1 MTEEQSICPYTGLR
15 PFTEEESLYFKG
27 RDEHINQAT
36 KQLEKNKFIMLTGA
50 SGDGKSSLVYAG
62 ILPNAKAGF
71 LKSQFS
77 NWAVAD
83 FRPERNPLRNL
94 CHALATQLGIANENT
109 VRTEL
114 SHGFS
119 ALVDMYKASALF
131 VDAKEEEW
139 NSLDEK
145 QKSIRKRSAAN
156 LIIIADQFEEF
167 FTNPENF
174 HKGVPSQEA
183 NLVTNLL
190 LETARI
196 ALEEKL
202 PIYVIITMRSDF
214 IGQCASFRGLPEAI
228 GFSQFFVPRLNRS
241 QLQEVIEEP
250 AALSGNIISRRLT
263 ERLIHD
269 MIEGT
274 DQLPILQHALNQIWK
289 MADEGKAEM
298 DLLHYAMV
306 GGMKG
311 SDLPGEDVNNFQQ
324 WFRQLPSKIQACY
337 QQPHLHNVLNTHAN
351 KLYNFAAQE
360 DGVVRGEGV
369 IRGDTR
375 GVVRGDTNHGS
386 EDTNH
391 GSGSGDMSHEG
402 QQNISEADA
411 QRIIETAF
419 KCLTKIDNSRAVRNR
434 MTLGE
439 ITAVL
444 NQPHLNF
451 KIIGT
456 VLNVFREPGNT
467 LLRPFQDDVPELQE
481 NSVLDITHESLIR
494 NWENLAGWAKDEFT
508 SYTTYL
514 DFNQQLNRWTDS
526 GKANS
531 FLLYIGPL
539 TYFENWFIKVKPNTE
554 WIARYLGEELNHE
567 QRQAKATISLN
578 NAQEFLQ
585 RSARKHIVTRTM
597 MKYGPRKIAAVLA
610 LIAFV
615 TLSSFAV
622 KKYLDRRNEAV
633 LQTIQEQAVALLNNP
648 KVSFADRATFVN
660 EQLRLKLTTIPQTIE
675 NVKDPLEKIVMAN
688 GIAIA
693 LIFEGR
699 TEPAREI
706 AEALTATEGLFKNF
720 EVNYA
725 NGKQLSDYLKNVN
738 EWRTTLGL
746 AHFYNPT
753 ENLLELQ
760 KTNARRSAQAVLTVL
775 ENQPK
780 DFSDILNFTLA
791 LETAINFN
799 QFSQQELTS
808 VIMALSPFEN
818 KTQSEWATNHF
829 KQDQLLIRGYQ
840 GYGFNF
846 NGLYQSLACLYAADG
861 KTERAL
867 QATDTLLKYNE
878 PYYQRDYTNML
889 DNASNVASVF
899 YRSHHTTMLDAF
911 VKGYCE
917 RKKMTE
923 VDFYQRLLGRAKPYN
938 LIRNTLYQ
946 NFWNEFSNLNLQYG
960 EAKEIGFF
968 FEKFRE
974 AAEKNTNLNEQNFL
988 LALSYKNEGITIAHQ
1003 AEVAGK
1009 KYHRET
1015 VTALFQKSTAHY
1027 NQVNTAYLNESIERV
1042 GTAGADLLTAPRS
1055 TLYLFPDLIY
1065 AFVPLGARDYHW
1077 NYMSASFIEYLIDNS
1092 VLETLYAQPREL
1104 ELIENWLTDYHAHAF
1119 AGDIFMRNHA
1129 DVNVFVKVADALD
1142 KLNAGTKIDLN
1153 LLYLYLGYYALEKN
1167 DEALAL
1173 KYYSKLKTENFGNL
1187 LRYRILPTYS
1197 NSSSFK
1203 LMAKAFT
1210 CFMQNNKQEE
1220 AKHLL
1225 DFFKKPANRSSLYAY
1240 VARDFSEKNMDG
1252 KRVQQLLDSALA
1264 EMGRVENLNSEQPNR
1279 YRIAIALV
1287 TNAPSENSVEQ
1298 AKAIIKN
1305 QSLKFVG
1312 LQRMARGLAYREE
1325 LFKAVQVIP
1334 GNISDTDQ
1342 LTFLW
1347 EILLGYA
1354 EGKPTAPEWKE
1365 YEDTYAWFAKTDFI
1379 PYVDERN

>member
-1 MTEEQSICPYTGLR
+1 MTEEQPICPYTGLR

-27 RDEHINQAT
+27 RDEHIDQAT

-83 FRPERNPLRNL
+83 FRPERNPLKNL
-94 CHALATQLGIANENT
+94 CHALAKQLGIANENT

-119 ALVDMYKASALF
+119 ALVDMYKASTLF

-139 NSLDEK
+139 HLLDEK

-183 NLVTNLL
+183 SLVTNLL

-250 AALSGNIISRRLT
+250 AVLSGNKISRRLT

-269 MIEGT
+269 MVEGT

-306 GGMKG
+306 GGMNG
-311 SDLPGEDVNNFQQ
+311 NDLPSEDAGRFNK
-324 WFRQLPSKIQACY
+324 WFGGLSAKIQACY
-337 QQPHLHNVLNTHAN
+337 QQPDLQNVLNTHAN
-351 KLYNFAAQE
+351 KLYNFASHG
-360 DGVVRGEGV
+360 GVVRQELGS
-369 IRGDTR
+369 GD
-375 GVVRGDTNHGS
+375 VVR

-391 GSGSGDMSHEG
+391 GNKDMNHGNGG

-411 QRIIETAF
+411 QLIIETAF

-434 MTLGE
+434 MTLAE

-444 NQPHLNF
+444 NRPHLDY
-451 KIIGT
+451 KKVGQA
-456 VLNVFREPGNT
+456 LSVFREPGNT
-467 LLRPFQDDVPELQE
+467 LLRPFQEEVPELQA

-494 NWENLAGWAKDEFT
+494 NWLNLAAWAKEEFN

-539 TYFENWFIKVKPNTE
+539 TYFENWFNKVKPNVE
-554 WIARYLGEELNHE
+554 WIARYLGEELDHE
-567 QRQAKATISLN
+567 QRQARASVILT

-610 LIAFV
+610 LIAFF

-633 LQTIQEQAVALLNNP
+633 LENIQEQAVALLNNP
-648 KVSFADRATFVN
+648 KVPYGDRATFVN
-660 EQLRLKLTTIPQTIE
+660 EHLRLKLTTIPQSIETI
-675 NVKDPLEKIVMAN
+675 KDPLEKIVMAN
-688 GIAIA
+688 GIAIS

-699 TEPAREI
+699 TEPAQEI
-706 AEALTATEGLFKNF
+706 AEALSTTEGLFKNF

-725 NGKQLSDYLKNVN
+725 NGKQLSEYLKNVN

-746 AHFYNPT
+746 AHFYNPS
-753 ENLLELQ
+753 ENLLALQ
-760 KTNARRSAQAVLTVL
+760 KTNARRSAQAVLAVL
-775 ENQPK
+775 EKQPN
-780 DFSDILNFTLA
+780 DFSDMLNFTLA

-799 QFSQQELTS
+799 AFSPQELAI
-808 VIMALSPFEN
+808 VILALSPFEN
-818 KTQSEWATNHF
+818 KTRSEWATNYF

-861 KTERAL
+861 KTDKAL

-889 DNASNVASVF
+889 DNASNVVSVF
-899 YRSHHTTMLDAF
+899 YRSNNHGQLDAF
-911 VKGYCE
+911 VQAYCE
-917 RKKMTE
+917 HKKMAE
-923 VDFYQRLLGRAKPYN
+923 IDFYQRLLGRAKPYN
-938 LIRNTLYQ
+938 LTRNTLYQ
-946 NFWNEFSNLNLQYG
+946 NFWSEFNNLNLQYAD
-960 EAKEIGFF
+960 EKEIGFF
-968 FEKFRE
+968 FGKFRE
-974 AAEKNTNLNEQNFL
+974 AAKKNANLNEQNFL

-1009 KYHRET
+1009 KYNRET

-1042 GTAGADLLTAPRS
+1042 GTAGADLLTAPRN

-1065 AFVPLGARDYHW
+1065 AFVPLGARDFHW
-1077 NYMSASFIEYLIDNS
+1077 NYMSASFIEYLIDNTL
-1092 VLETLYAQPREL
+1092 LEALYAQPREMK
-1104 ELIENWLTDYHAHAF
+1104 LIENWLTDYHAHAF
-1119 AGDIFMRNHA
+1119 AGDIFMRHHA
-1129 DVNVFVKVADALD
+1129 DVNVFVKLADALD
-1142 KLNAGTKIDLN
+1142 KLNAGAKIDLN
-1153 LLYLYLGYYALEKN
+1153 LLYLYVGYYALEKN
-1167 DEALAL
+1167 DEAMAL

-1187 LRYRILPTYS
+1187 LRNRILPGYS

-1210 CFMQNNKQEE
+1210 CFTQNNKPEE
-1220 AKHLL
+1220 AKHIL

-1240 VARDFSEKNMDG
+1240 VARDFSEKNRDG
-1252 KRVQQLLDSALA
+1252 KRVQQLLDSAMA
-1264 EMGRVENLNSEQPNR
+1264 EMVRVENLNSEQPNR

-1298 AKAIIKN
+1298 AKGVIKN
-1305 QSLKFVG
+1305 QAQKFIA
-1312 LQRMARGLAYREE
+1312 LQRMARGLAYRGE
-1325 LFKAVQVIP
+1325 LFKATQVIP
-1334 GNISDTDQ
+1334 GNISDADQ

-1354 EGKPTAPEWKE
+1354 EGKPMAPEWKE

-1379 PYVDERN
+1379 PYVDESN